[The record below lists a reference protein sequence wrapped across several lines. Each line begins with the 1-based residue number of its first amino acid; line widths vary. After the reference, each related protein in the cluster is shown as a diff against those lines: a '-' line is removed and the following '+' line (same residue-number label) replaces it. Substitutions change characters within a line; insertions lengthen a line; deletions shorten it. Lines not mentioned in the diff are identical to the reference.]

1 MNNEFATSEEIYQ
14 DVADR
19 NFRVHVY
26 DDAHRAATAEVREI
40 SEQFLKDEH
49 ISADRPM
56 TAAEAKLLIQEIK
69 ISNTPAL
76 SAYRN
81 LLDEYAEG
89 RGSEAER
96 ARAGFIRRMGREN
109 SE

>member
-1 MNNEFATSEEIYQ
+1 MF
-14 DVADR
+14 
-19 NFRVHVY
+19 
-26 DDAHRAATAEVREI
+26 DDAHRAATEEVREI

-56 TAAEAKLLIQEIK
+56 TADEAKLLVQEIK
-69 ISNTPAL
+69 ISDTPAL
-76 SAYRN
+76 RAYRD
-81 LLDEYAEG
+81 LLDDYAEG

-96 ARAGFIRRMGREN
+96 ARAGFIRRMGREE